1 MPIKIPTVQT
11 GLEASIQ
18 AAAKKAGRNLKIN
31 MGGNAKSIEGLSQP
45 LGRITGKADQFTKS
59 MEAANA
65 RVLAFGASVGI
76 LSAVTRGFKEL
87 IKVTIDV
94 EKSLT
99 SINSILNVS
108 TRQLESFKNTIFD
121 VARNTEQSFST
132 VAQAA
137 LELSRQGLKAE
148 EVTSRLNDALILSRL
163 SGLGASEAVAGLT
176 AAINSFN
183 KAGLSSSQVLNKLSA
198 AAVSAAVSEKDL
210 IEGIKRSGSVATQ
223 AGVSFD
229 ELVGVI
235 TAVQA
240 KTARGGAVIGNSFKT
255 IFTRIQSIDKLK
267 TMQNLGVEVT
277 DASGQVLGATK
288 LIQNLAKSLEDVPDA
303 RRLQIAEGLV
313 GKFQVAPFLAILDD
327 YISKTSRAIAI
338 TEVSQNATSQAYDR
352 NEAQNATLSAAI
364 NRTTQSVAQFAEAL
378 GKIGVTDNLKSLLGF
393 FSSVIEDITG
403 LFDGDSLGA
412 KFAKGIVAGIGNIIT
427 GPGLAV
433 FIAIIGKLAIDL
445 VRFGAGSLKT
455 FFGLNKAAQQ
465 QATLQGQIAST
476 LLSNSGI
483 QKQILAIENSTLS
496 VGQKRAAQTAFF
508 TTALNE
514 QLLVMTRMQSIAS
527 RIAPGVM
534 RGTSGGGRAAGGFIP
549 NYNAI
554 VGYGSEKSDIS
565 KGVGG
570 APTSARPVTIPNFN
584 FGGGQKGSMVANS
597 SEYIVPNYAG
607 GDGSAIFNQDMAASI
622 GLPSGAKKIGAAGGY
637 IPNFATKK
645 GSGSKTT
652 PIEVPFAGLITP
664 RKRGGTAPKIG
675 KFGDSYYRFPTYG
688 IDSAGEKARE
698 TEELTKLVREYS
710 ISKAREESKFMT
722 GGDPLAANIIK
733 LSNQGSIGS
742 LAGSIFETAL
752 SSLVKSPEFD
762 MGETGTFD
770 FIGAKAVDNIS
781 QLSPS
786 LKGSKVNFLEAK
798 ISDESRHLNSMAKKI
813 VTYFGPSAGGKN
825 ITGFARGKLIKGAEK
840 SFSNK
845 KNTGSLNVN
854 NTSTGN
860 VTDNLNRA
868 IGLSPGSQGVVPKG
882 PRDPRGASGYIPNF
896 AGSLQD
902 SIARESAAGL
912 PINQIRINQNPRLR
926 NAGNPMG
933 LAVTNTRDEPTGAI
947 PNFAKKATPDQATD
961 AMGGFV
967 GKLFVVQM
975 AMGMLSGI
983 MGEVT
988 EKNKAVSASLTL
1000 LNIAVTAAM
1009 TAQAFGGFG
1018 AAARGVGSFATGS
1031 FGKSVVAKGQGIVQ
1045 KGLDASNASKLIAG
1059 GSNAGMLAKR
1069 GVGLQVTGALTKV
1082 GGALLRFAGPVG
1094 VAATAA
1100 FAISK
1105 ALDWTSGRSALAAE
1119 QTKSLGESAK
1129 IAADKLAKLK
1139 VPEEFKK
1146 KLQTSATQQADA
1158 VSQGL
1163 GRQSGGLRQG
1173 ILDAREITANN
1184 ISEGRRSYRDLF
1196 DSSGLGQIVQ
1206 AAGSIWQSSTGD
1218 ITGSDDDGFRKR
1230 MNDSIVGAR
1239 KVGVSSQFVTEQ
1251 QNVMEKARTDRGGEN
1266 EQIDALREGAIFID
1280 SMQRAT
1286 KNFNAGKI
1294 INQITASLPDGV
1306 LTGIRET
1313 DKVER
1318 DAKNDGRKLSQ
1329 KELNAKKIDITS
1341 ILEAL
1346 EEAKKSADPESLAM
1360 MKMISKSALIEGV
1373 KLKTNEGTAKQD
1385 IVNKIRGD
1393 TGKNEIKA
1401 AIDMAKLRAK
1411 ELSSNEKLLE
1421 NDKFR
1426 NQLSNV
1432 RKATLSQEI
1441 ALEKISVAT
1450 NVQIADLIKAEVG
1463 SLEAMDFSL
1472 DEQKMLKYQINEL
1485 TLEQLTTEGE
1495 IERLVNSTLDLDGKK
1510 TMEKEALIEKLKSEV
1525 AILRDKEA
1533 IEKRIETRN
1542 RAPANQN
1549 VGNAE
1554 SLSAR
1559 VAEAKRKIKKGELE
1573 KGSVLKNNVMGQDF
1587 IDATRDPNLNPTQ
1600 KGEAQL
1606 ESAKRRSALTFE
1618 GVQDKAIADTKRQ
1631 LIELYTLF
1639 PLLERRLQPFIDM
1652 LDKEGTKAIPE
1663 IGVELNAIGTGIDQ
1677 KTGKPPIPFS
1687 PTSFQQLENDEDRTT
1702 ALAAADTT
1710 AETLRG
1716 IEVAKK
1722 AAANAIEIAK
1732 HNRDI
1737 ADGFKPFSILLE
1749 DFVFSLRQSAE
1760 DLKMGLLTARD
1771 SGSIISNIDD
1781 QIAIKDAKTFTD
1793 PKMGTAI
1800 ASDNVALRSAGDKI
1814 TLART
1819 SVGRRAATKERDILA
1834 EQLKL
1839 KTEESVLA
1847 EDEITNAERLLKL
1860 RFDILKLEKEKSEI
1874 GTSRAELFKN
1884 AFVFDPKE
1892 IQEGLDIALVE
1903 NAKTFVNTISDGLVD
1918 AISKGQDLGDTLRQ
1932 AGAEFFNKMAKANM
1946 DAAFKNIQSSSFV
1959 EDIGSIFGFAAGGK
1973 VTGGSGSK
1981 DDVPALLMD
1990 GEFVMRKS
1998 SVQKYGPNFMES
2010 LNSGKIPAMAK
2021 GGLFTPGTYGQEEI
2035 RGKNN
2040 LLDFATQSFTAGNS
2054 DRFGSG
2060 SGFAS
2065 VGLEPQSAAL
2075 TMFGRR
2081 NSPAFQREQDSKQKA
2096 FGLFSK
2102 QVNKEE
2108 QAKEQ
2113 KKKDKKAFWDSLGA
2127 AAAATGFKSL
2137 TDLFGPKAD
2146 LSKASQGLDI
2156 TKTRFTSQRPTFPS
2170 SGSSLKATA
2179 STWNPLEGLDLVDL
2193 TSKTE
2198 LKDFGASNDFRS
2210 AGWSGLPEKK
2220 ATGGAI
2226 PNAAGV
2232 DTVPSM
2238 LSGGEFVM
2246 NAAATQKIGAGN
2258 LNALNSGASGGSE
2271 DVVSKLDE
2279 LISVSDNAGETV
2291 INITVNS
2298 DGSSDSQGNGDDQQ
2312 TSLATKIKDVVK
2324 QVIDDEKRLGGSL
2337 RQARA

>member
-2137 TDLFGPKAD
+2137 TDLFGPKVD
-2146 LSKASQGLDI
+2146 LSGVGKTNLKPLDYR
-2156 TKTRFTSQRPTFPS
+2156 TASQRPTS
-2170 SGSSLKATA
+2170 SSYGAGILQGGSFNNLDGLSAEDRISDRMLK
-2179 STWNPLEGLDLVDL
+2179 
-2193 TSKTE
+2193 
-2198 LKDFGASNDFRS
+2198 GARGSM
-2210 AGWSGLPEKK
+2210 LPVLPRR

-2232 DTVPSM
+2232 DTIPSM

-2246 NAAATQKIGAGN
+2246 NAAATQRIGKGN
-2258 LNALNSGASGGSE
+2258 LDALNSGAGGGSE

-2298 DGSSDSQGNGDDQQ
+2298 DGSSDSQGDAGEQQ

>member
-393 FSSVIEDITG
+393 FSSVIEDISG

-427 GPGLAV
+427 GPGIAV
-433 FIAIIGKLAIDL
+433 FVAIIGKLAFDL
-445 VRFGAGSLKT
+445 VKFGAGSLKT
-455 FFGLNKAAQQ
+455 FFGLNQAAKQ

-622 GLPSGAKKIGAAGGY
+622 GLPSGARKIGAAGGY
-637 IPNFATKK
+637 IPNFVNENESLVMFAGTRGKKKKKDFFVGKK
-645 GSGSKTT
+645 GKTT
-652 PIEVPFAGLITP
+652 MAYKSMAAAQKAKLNKGSLKSVHVPVYKLERKDGQKKPLSIKKI
-664 RKRGGTAPKIG
+664 RKRLSKSSTDTAMEFAKSLAPKSDI
-675 KFGDSYYRFPTYG
+675 PN
-688 IDSAGEKARE
+688 
-698 TEELTKLVREYS
+698 
-710 ISKAREESKFMT
+710 ISKA
-722 GGDPLAANIIK
+722 K
-733 LSNQGSIGS
+733 LKSLFNPGSFEGMS
-742 LAGSIFETAL
+742 GSIFEVAL
-752 SSLVKSPEFD
+752 SGVLGSTQFKDYSSRTANSRIDLPYDKGLFD
-762 MGETGTFD
+762 MFD
-770 FIGAKAVDNIS
+770 VPSGKGQMGSEVKA
-781 QLSPS
+781 
-786 LKGSKVNFLEAK
+786 
-798 ISDESRHLNSMAKKI
+798 
-813 VTYFGPSAGGKN
+813 
-825 ITGFARGKLIKGAEK
+825 
-840 SFSNK
+840 
-845 KNTGSLNVN
+845 TGSL
-854 NTSTGN
+854 
-860 VTDNLNRA
+860 A
-868 IGLSPGSQGVVPKG
+868 
-882 PRDPRGASGYIPNF
+882 RGAAIKFYDILVGGAQVANYKEKVQRYDKDGKAIKGKFDTTDSGARLTKSQFKEAYPQGHPSGLGYGAINTALGGSNKNPVMTSGNLMNWTTRNRLGYAGGYIPNF
-896 AGSLQD
+896 ANPLQD
-902 SIARESAAGL
+902 AIGREQAAGL
-912 PINQIRINQNPRLR
+912 PVNQIRVNQSPRLR

-947 PNFAKKATPDQATD
+947 PNFAKPAGPAQAND
-961 AMGGFV
+961 AMGGFI
-967 GKLFVVQM
+967 GKLFAVQIGM
-975 AMGMLSGI
+975 SMLSGVL
-983 MGEVT
+983 GEVT
-988 EKNKAVSASLTL
+988 EKNKAVAASMTL
-1000 LNIAVTAAM
+1000 LNVAVSGM
-1009 TAQAFGGFG
+1009 MLGQAFGGLK
-1018 AAARGVGSFATGS
+1018 GVMGFLGGS
-1031 FGKSVVAKGQGIVQ
+1031 KG
-1045 KGLDASNASKLIAG
+1045 KGLFKAGRTQIAQGATTFSGTVGKFSTMG
-1059 GSNAGMLAKR
+1059 GGNKMKGA
-1069 GVGLQVTGALTKV
+1069 LQVALGGMRAFGGGLLAVV
-1082 GGALLRFAGPVG
+1082 GPLALI
-1094 VAATAA
+1094 ATAA
-1100 FAISK
+1100 WGINK
-1105 ALDWTSGRSALAAE
+1105 ALDWWSGRSELAARNTEELGRSAERTRAKLDAIEIPDAVRKKVRE
-1119 QTKSLGESAK
+1119 QAETRADFTSSNMSGRDSGNTMGASEDVGFFGGLVSILKNKSINLGGNIKGSDAEPMENYRKVIKESGDKGIDPMFIRTLEKKMKEDFDDREANLGELLIGKRYDPQKELGVFMQSAK
-1129 IAADKLAKLK
+1129 NGIKSFEPQEEIDKVAGRLTKRQISIIRK
-1139 VPEEFKK
+1139 
-1146 KLQTSATQQADA
+1146 SATD
-1158 VSQGL
+1158 
-1163 GRQSGGLRQG
+1163 
-1173 ILDAREITANN
+1173 
-1184 ISEGRRSYRDLF
+1184 
-1196 DSSGLGQIVQ
+1196 
-1206 AAGSIWQSSTGD
+1206 
-1218 ITGSDDDGFRKR
+1218 
-1230 MNDSIVGAR
+1230 
-1239 KVGVSSQFVTEQ
+1239 
-1251 QNVMEKARTDRGGEN
+1251 
-1266 EQIDALREGAIFID
+1266 
-1280 SMQRAT
+1280 
-1286 KNFNAGKI
+1286 
-1294 INQITASLPDGV
+1294 
-1306 LTGIRET
+1306 
-1313 DKVER
+1313 ER
-1318 DAKNDGRKLSQ
+1318 DARGKRKLTPEERTQRQTSDEMILEQRGYRDPRKPQLDPTILIEAIKQIILQGNTENQKINKVKGDEAKVELNTEIAIMKIKAKALTGDERALAFAKRHNSLNGVGVLLLKNKIDLAKEDMAANSKIADIIKQQVDANTELVLDDDKISALTKEIAKTSLKELSTTEGRNKLLKETLTTLGVSVEMQAAMKGFLDATIAGIVKEKKARKEVLETTQKQAVLDAERAEFIQNIARDMSRAAFQDKTFNDANTGDSQRDLNKDKNTFDKENMFANSVQKAKAVEGFTRRQAGINIKEKEDEVIASTKAALMSLTAQDALPFFTDQLTELAKSIKSVEDIGRIRSFFDEIDDKVTMSDAETTKAGWAALEDLIPSLTGGVTAGGKAKSAAADDAIIRKLS
-1329 KELNAKKIDITS
+1329 ELNSAKEDEGLNIDNAGRAIDIT
-1341 ILEAL
+1341 
-1346 EEAKKSADPESLAM
+1346 M
-1360 MKMISKSALIEGV
+1360 G
-1373 KLKTNEGTAKQD
+1373 
-1385 IVNKIRGD
+1385 
-1393 TGKNEIKA
+1393 
-1401 AIDMAKLRAK
+1401 
-1411 ELSSNEKLLE
+1411 
-1421 NDKFR
+1421 
-1426 NQLSNV
+1426 
-1432 RKATLSQEI
+1432 
-1441 ALEKISVAT
+1441 
-1450 NVQIADLIKAEVG
+1450 G
-1463 SLEAMDFSL
+1463 SLS
-1472 DEQKMLKYQINEL
+1472 
-1485 TLEQLTTEGE
+1485 
-1495 IERLVNSTLDLDGKK
+1495 
-1510 TMEKEALIEKLKSEV
+1510 
-1525 AILRDKEA
+1525 DK
-1533 IEKRIETRN
+1533 
-1542 RAPANQN
+1542 
-1549 VGNAE
+1549 
-1554 SLSAR
+1554 
-1559 VAEAKRKIKKGELE
+1559 
-1573 KGSVLKNNVMGQDF
+1573 
-1587 IDATRDPNLNPTQ
+1587 
-1600 KGEAQL
+1600 
-1606 ESAKRRSALTFE
+1606 
-1618 GVQDKAIADTKRQ
+1618 
-1631 LIELYTLF
+1631 
-1639 PLLERRLQPFIDM
+1639 
-1652 LDKEGTKAIPE
+1652 
-1663 IGVELNAIGTGIDQ
+1663 
-1677 KTGKPPIPFS
+1677 
-1687 PTSFQQLENDEDRTT
+1687 
-1702 ALAAADTT
+1702 
-1710 AETLRG
+1710 
-1716 IEVAKK
+1716 
-1722 AAANAIEIAK
+1722 
-1732 HNRDI
+1732 
-1737 ADGFKPFSILLE
+1737 
-1749 DFVFSLRQSAE
+1749 
-1760 DLKMGLLTARD
+1760 
-1771 SGSIISNIDD
+1771 
-1781 QIAIKDAKTFTD
+1781 
-1793 PKMGTAI
+1793 
-1800 ASDNVALRSAGDKI
+1800 
-1814 TLART
+1814 
-1819 SVGRRAATKERDILA
+1819 
-1834 EQLKL
+1834 
-1839 KTEESVLA
+1839 
-1847 EDEITNAERLLKL
+1847 
-1860 RFDILKLEKEKSEI
+1860 
-1874 GTSRAELFKN
+1874 FKN
-1884 AFVFDPKE
+1884 AFDFEEYE
-1892 IQEGLDIALVE
+1892 IQQSLDDSLVQS
-1903 NAKTFVNTISDGLVD
+1903 ARDFTDTISNGLVN
-1918 AISKGQDLGDTLRQ
+1918 AIAKGEDLGDVLRQ
-1932 AGAEFFNKMAKANM
+1932 AASNFFLEAAQSNM
-1946 DAAFKNIQSSSFV
+1946 SAAFKNITSNF
-1959 EDIGSIFGFAAGGK
+1959 FASGGP

-1981 DDVPALLMD
+1981 DDVPALLMG

-1998 SVQKYGPNFMES
+1998 AVQKYGSSFMDS
-2010 LNSGKIPAMAK
+2010 LNSGKTPAMAR

-2035 RGKNN
+2035 PGKNN

-2065 VGLEPQSAAL
+2065 VDLEPQSAAL

-2081 NSPAFQREQDSKQKA
+2081 NSPAFQREQASKQKA
-2096 FGLFSK
+2096 FGLFSQ

-2127 AAAATGFKSL
+2127 AAAAAGFKSL

-2156 TKTRFTSQRPTFPS
+2156 TKTRSTSQRPTFPS
-2170 SGSSLKATA
+2170 SSSSLKATA

-2198 LKDFGASNDFRS
+2198 LAEPPNINGGNYNAS
-2210 AGWSGLPEKK
+2210 AGIQGNPFDKYGNYDETLIKK

-2226 PNAAGV
+2226 PNTAGV
-2232 DTVPSM
+2232 DTIPSM